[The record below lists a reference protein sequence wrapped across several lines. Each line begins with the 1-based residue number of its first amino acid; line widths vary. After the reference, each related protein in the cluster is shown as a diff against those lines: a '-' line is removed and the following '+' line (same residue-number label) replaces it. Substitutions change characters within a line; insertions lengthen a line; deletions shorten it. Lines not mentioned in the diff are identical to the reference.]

1 MKKNLFMMCVAIAI
15 TSCNNSNNNGSNNQA
30 GYETT
35 QVTVTDIKWN
45 VEPNCVKYKVISLS
59 DGRSFELVETRI
71 LGYDGDDIYESP
83 TTRKMYFSLDA
94 SQVGDTLTKVCQKN
108 AYYYA
113 EDLECPQR
121 PVFTV
126 VERVLVS
133 GAMCYRLSN
142 GATVMI
148 SPKNGGYVINHD
160 GSHDWPSRRDEKMMI
175 SSFKTA
181 QVGTKAV
188 CHGEFFYVAEN

>member
-1 MKKNLFMMCVAIAI
+1 MKKIFFMMCVAIAM
-15 TSCNNSNNNGSNNQA
+15 TSCGNNNGSSNNQA
-30 GYETT
+30 GYETE
-35 QVTVTDIKWN
+35 QVTVTDIQWVK
-45 VEPNCVKYKVISLS
+45 EPNEVKYKVLTLS

-71 LGYDGDDIYESP
+71 LGYDGEDINVSP
-83 TTRKMYFSLDA
+83 TTRTMYFSLDA

-113 EDLECPQR
+113 EGLECPQR

-148 SPKNGGYVINHD
+148 SPKNGGYVVNHD
-160 GSHDWPSRRDEKMMI
+160 LSHDWPSRKEEKMMI

-181 QVGTKAV
+181 QVGTKAI
-188 CHGEFFYVAEN
+188 CHGEYFYTAEN

>member
-1 MKKNLFMMCVAIAI
+1 MKKILFMMCVAIAM
-15 TSCNNSNNNGSNNQA
+15 TSCGNNSNNQA

-35 QVTVTDIKWN
+35 QVTVTDIQLVK
-45 VEPNCVKYKVISLS
+45 EPNCVNYKVITLS

-71 LGYDGDDIYESP
+71 LGYDGEDIYVSP
-83 TTRKMYFSLDA
+83 TTRRMYFSLDA
-94 SQVGDTLTKVCQKN
+94 CQVGDTLTKVCQKN

-113 EDLECPQR
+113 EGLECPQR
-121 PVFTV
+121 SVFTV
-126 VERVLVS
+126 VERVLIS
-133 GAMCYRLSN
+133 GAMCYRLNN

-160 GSHDWPSRRDEKMMI
+160 GSHDWPNRRNEKMMI

-181 QVGTKAV
+181 KVGTKAV
-188 CHGEFFYVAEN
+188 CHGEYFYVAEN